1 MTEASH
7 VSELLTRLAL
17 SHPEVSF
24 QFINNGQTKIHTSG
38 NGNLKD
44 VIYHIYGREIA
55 MNLIEISAEQH
66 GMKISGFLG
75 KPIITRG
82 NRNYENYFINGRYI
96 KNQIVAK
103 AIEDAYKDFSMQHKY
118 PFTVLHLEMP
128 GENIDVNVHPTKM
141 ELRFS
146 NQQEV
151 YRFLY
156 ETVNAH
162 LHGKE
167 LIPEAELPEP
177 KLPESNVPEVNDTN
191 SKAPKSGL
199 PKRDFT
205 KSDRITEEPLS
216 KRHQTEQNWIILCRR
231 CGIG

>member
-1 MTEASH
+1 
-7 VSELLTRLAL
+7 
-17 SHPEVSF
+17 
-24 QFINNGQTKIHTSG
+24 
-38 NGNLKD
+38 
-44 VIYHIYGREIA
+44 

-75 KPIITRG
+75 KPLITRG

-156 ETVNAH
+156 EAVNEH

-177 KLPESNVPEVNDTN
+177 KLPESNVP
-191 SKAPKSGL
+191 
-199 PKRDFT
+199 
-205 KSDRITEEPLS
+205 RIE
-216 KRHQTEQNWIILCRR
+216 
-231 CGIG
+231 